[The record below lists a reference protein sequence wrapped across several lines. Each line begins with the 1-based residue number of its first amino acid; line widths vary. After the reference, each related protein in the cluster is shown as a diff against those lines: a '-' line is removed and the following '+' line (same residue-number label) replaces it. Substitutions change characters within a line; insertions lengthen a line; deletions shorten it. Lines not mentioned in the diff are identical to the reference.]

1 MTVVK
6 FVLAAGALIYLVAAA
21 GMFVLQR
28 QLQYFPSRHNP
39 APAALGLADVAV
51 AALVTPDGESLVL
64 WYAPAAAGQPT
75 ILYFQGNGGEIAD
88 RADRLAAYRAAGFG
102 VAFLSYRGYGG
113 STGSP
118 TETGLLTDA
127 RTAYDWL
134 AARGIP
140 PEKIALVGESLG
152 TGIAVRLAAERP
164 VGAVV
169 LGAPYA
175 TAVGVAADIYPWL
188 PVRLLMKDQFRSIDH
203 IGAVTAP
210 LLILHGTDDRVI
222 PFASGDALFAAAN
235 DPKTFVALP
244 GAGHEA
250 LYQPA
255 TWAEETA
262 FLARVLP
269 P

>member
-1 MTVVK
+1 MTLVK
-6 FVLAAGALIYLVAAA
+6 FVLVAGALIYLLAVV
-21 GMFVLQR
+21 GMFALQR

-39 APAALGLADVAV
+39 TPAAVGLAGVTAETL
-51 AALVTPDGESLVL
+51 ATPDDENLVL
-64 WYAPAAAGQPT
+64 WYAPAPEGQPT
-75 ILYFQGNGGEIAD
+75 ILYFHGNAGEIAD
-88 RADRLAAYRAAGFG
+88 RADRFAAYRAAGLG

-134 AARGIP
+134 TARGIR

-152 TGIAVRLAAERP
+152 TGIAVQLAAERP

-203 IGAVTAP
+203 VGAVTAP

-222 PFASGDALFAAAN
+222 PFASGEALFAAAN
-235 DPKTFVALP
+235 DPKTFIALP